1 VKFVLNEKY
10 DADVVMVRPL
20 GKQVGVGVVSF
31 VHKIVDHQQLSIV
44 KVVQVRQPLMERHS
58 VNLDFLARFNW
69 KDADRVQ
76 RENGPCHA
84 PYHRRLSKTMVPDG
98 YLQQVSYN

>member
-1 VKFVLNEKY
+1 MRQSGKLTCVSWVLEKDHVVGVQTNVSHVLILVKFVLNEKY

-58 VNLDFLARFNW
+58 VNLDFLARFN
-69 KDADRVQ
+69 
-76 RENGPCHA
+76 
-84 PYHRRLSKTMVPDG
+84 
-98 YLQQVSYN
+98 